1 MYRRAPRARRHVVPA
16 GAATLPVT
24 APTRT
29 TFHVFPMPTGAAV
42 SRGWSLD
49 QGVDIAAPAHT
60 PLLAVGSG
68 VIVRHGISGFGP
80 WAPVLRL
87 DSGQLV
93 YYGHAGPGKAVPV
106 GTRVKAGQ
114 VIGEVGAGRVG
125 ISSGPHLEIGFAGPS
140 GAPLGRGTAKTML
153 DNLLGA
159 TRQNPIDNPIGTAT
173 GAVPAALQAGADAA
187 VNAAKEGAL
196 AALNALWGPVR
207 DQAPKWLLIGALVIA
222 GAALAVY
229 GAMRTA
235 GVQPPR
241 TLPIPV
247 PV

>member
-1 MYRRAPRARRHVVPA
+1 VPA

-93 YYGHAGPGKAVPV
+93 YYGHAGPGNAVPV

-159 TRQNPIDNPIGTAT
+159 TRQNPIDNPVGTAT
-173 GAVPAALQAGADAA
+173 SAIADAGQAVTGAADSAVTAAL
-187 VNAAKEGAL
+187 GAL
-196 AALNALWGPVR
+196 WAPVR
-207 DQAPKWLLIGALVIA
+207 DQAPRWLLIGALVIA